1 VAKTSPPPPVN
12 QEPPPAAALAAAL
25 QCIKTE
31 RRLRGRIASLDPP
44 HSYPIETNNRFVR
57 HRREAAMRSIEGEVR
72 RWLCKRSYRLVLEA
86 FDAPPGSAPPPVQ
99 VVRDVVSEKEYQKLQ
114 RQLSEAKR
122 SADGFAMLQQQLIV
136 AKVSIAELN
145 YENEE
150 QRHIAKQADKLSRRQ
165 A

>member
-1 VAKTSPPPPVN
+1 
-12 QEPPPAAALAAAL
+12 
-25 QCIKTE
+25 
-31 RRLRGRIASLDPP
+31 
-44 HSYPIETNNRFVR
+44 
-57 HRREAAMRSIEGEVR
+57 
-72 RWLCKRSYRLVLEA
+72 
-86 FDAPPGSAPPPVQ
+86 
-99 VVRDVVSEKEYQKLQ
+99 VSEKEYQKLQ